1 MHVQSHSIYRL
12 IAIISLVC
20 LVVVQF
26 QLIYN
31 TFELTNNQYYIKEKD
46 VIHQNYSAL
55 IRNDKLYPG
64 AQKIIDK
71 HIIPQMPLFERLYE
85 NDRRA
90 YNKKIAEVWN
100 EVISE
105 LRLRQNMD
113 TIFPNI
119 VEQFNLNDKLK
130 YGLYV
135 EHMSLSFDGVNYV
148 PVFMPSVDGVSS
160 SHPNGDRIA
169 GTLDRIDKQNQVSG
183 YTVSAHTKN
192 SYQITFA
199 LYVDQDN
206 RVLQIFK
213 AMLPTFLLSIF
224 SILLVVGIYFITYQN
239 WMRQKKLTAI
249 TSDFIN
255 SITHEFNTPI
265 ATILVANQ
273 SLENSV
279 LMNDK
284 VKSRDLIAVIKRQSI
299 RLKNLI
305 NQSLTISQLSSINLD
320 KARYYLPSVL
330 LELLEDYS
338 LKLEDNVSIIPDIQ
352 HDVSELD
359 LNKFLFTTMI
369 YNLLD
374 NGIKYNESS
383 EKIIQVKVYQ
393 QDKDVFIHIEDNGVG
408 VNLESLKHIF
418 KKFFRGKQ
426 RVEEGGLGLGLFYV
440 QQVVNLHDWD
450 LSVESEIGKGTKFI
464 IKINTRR

>member
-1 MHVQSHSIYRL
+1 
-12 IAIISLVC
+12 
-20 LVVVQF
+20 
-26 QLIYN
+26 
-31 TFELTNNQYYIKEKD
+31 
-46 VIHQNYSAL
+46 
-55 IRNDKLYPG
+55 
-64 AQKIIDK
+64 
-71 HIIPQMPLFERLYE
+71 
-85 NDRRA
+85 
-90 YNKKIAEVWN
+90 
-100 EVISE
+100 
-105 LRLRQNMD
+105 
-113 TIFPNI
+113 
-119 VEQFNLNDKLK
+119 
-130 YGLYV
+130 
-135 EHMSLSFDGVNYV
+135 
-148 PVFMPSVDGVSS
+148 
-160 SHPNGDRIA
+160 
-169 GTLDRIDKQNQVSG
+169 
-183 YTVSAHTKN
+183 
-192 SYQITFA
+192 
-199 LYVDQDN
+199 
-206 RVLQIFK
+206 
-213 AMLPTFLLSIF
+213 IF

-279 LMNDK
+279 LMDDK

-393 QDKDVFIHIEDNGVG
+393 QDNDVFIHIEDNGVG

-450 LSVESEIGKGTKFI
+450 LSVASEIGKGTKFI

>member
-85 NDRRA
+85 NDRLA
-90 YNKKIAEVWN
+90 YNKRIAEVWI
-100 EVISE
+100 EVIAE

-130 YGLYV
+130 YGLYL

-192 SYQITFA
+192 SYQITFE
-199 LYVDQDN
+199 LYGDRDN

-279 LMNDK
+279 LMDDK

-338 LKLEDNVSIIPDIQ
+338 LKLEDNVSIISDIQ

-393 QDKDVFIHIEDNGVG
+393 QDNDVFIHIEDNGVG

-450 LSVESEIGKGTKFI
+450 LSVASEIGKGTKFI